1 MADMTP
7 HSVKDSEVTLS
18 VLVRL
23 ADANPSGNVHG
34 GEIIRYVDEA
44 GGLAAIR
51 HCRTRVVTVHIDEMS
66 FLAPVFV
73 GDLVSFKASV
83 NDVGRTSLEVGV
95 RVEAE
100 NLLTGEIRH
109 ISSAF
114 LVYVALD
121 DNGKPT
127 LVPPLLAETEQDRK
141 RQAAARIRREFRLR
155 RAEAT
160 RAVHEGGANTA

>member
-1 MADMTP
+1 MADITP
-7 HSVKDSEVTLS
+7 HSVKDSEVALS
-18 VLVRL
+18 VLMRL

-34 GEIIRYVDEA
+34 GEIVRYVDEA

-51 HCRTRVVTVHIDEMS
+51 HCRMRVVTVHIDGMS
-66 FLAPVFV
+66 FVAPVYV
-73 GDLVSFKASV
+73 GDLVTFKASV

-109 ISSAF
+109 ISTAF

-121 DNGKPT
+121 DNGRPT
-127 LVPPLLAETEQDRK
+127 VVPPLLAETEQDRQ
-141 RQAAARIRREFRLR
+141 RQAASRVRREFRLR
-155 RAEAT
+155 REEAT
-160 RAVHEGGANTA
+160 RAAREGAADAA